1 MGLGLCALKI
11 SRLYFFPKM
20 RFFPFDCT
28 KFSLHLCELKSINCK
43 IDILQKNFFFSFC
56 CLLPLGRAPVRSL
69 TQASVT
75 FQENRGLGHF
85 FSLWTFQF
93 FFLVD
98 NSFFC
103 LMVDI
108 GTGLCTF
115 AENKYPKRWTSKK
128 IQTDNMNQMIIIT
141 DPSHI

>member
-93 FFLVD
+93 F
-98 NSFFC
+98 SWWTIHFFVWWWT
-103 LMVDI
+103 LEL
-108 GTGLCTF
+108 GF
-115 AENKYPKRWTSKK
+115 ALLPKINIQRDEHRKRFKLITWTKW
-128 IQTDNMNQMIIIT
+128 
-141 DPSHI
+141 